1 MLKYILLAA
10 SWLLPCAVAHAQAA
24 TPWEVAV
31 KESIDATHV
40 VDQPLAAD
48 GSLVPSDLTL
58 DTSFL
63 NTGMFAFWPTP
74 APPNATDIEDG
85 LRVFPWSN
93 CNPLCTHKGFYVV
106 GRVKNTD
113 GTWQSS
119 ITRRKADGSLDLAF
133 GTSGWMYPS
142 SQASDVVD
150 AALGAGKMYI
160 LTTVDLGGIPVMR
173 VTCTDLATAD
183 SCFTGF
189 GGFVSFGASASGA
202 IRSAHARRI
211 AYDARYGLFIAG
223 RVWTTA
229 RGWELA
235 AARLDAD
242 TGGLVTAFHG
252 DGTNIGLP
260 AYAAQTAAD
269 IDILELAVTPAGNP
283 GTERL
288 YIAGTVKLTAAD
300 YDGFVLGL
308 DPLSGFSTTGW
319 LWPQV
324 YFEGDNLDFKKDA
337 VTALTVLRTG
347 RVVMAGWSETD
358 VAGERVA
365 FIQRVNNDNSVD
377 SSFCTSGSSGKCR
390 IPVRPLVGVVNDE
403 LPVALAERY
412 QNRDLVVAMKTRT
425 RSGDYHP
432 AQAVMQFSSNGN
444 VLHALQTLDFA
455 ADPGDAQW
463 SRPFDMWVGN
473 IAFATAPVNEVVTVV
488 GTRLYLPTDY
498 DGTLSQMLANDSIF
512 ADRFGGA
519 QGD

>member
-1 MLKYILLAA
+1 M
-10 SWLLPCAVAHAQAA
+10 
-24 TPWEVAV
+24 
-31 KESIDATHV
+31 
-40 VDQPLAAD
+40 
-48 GSLVPSDLTL
+48 
-58 DTSFL
+58 
-63 NTGMFAFWPTP
+63 
-74 APPNATDIEDG
+74 
-85 LRVFPWSN
+85 
-93 CNPLCTHKGFYVV
+93 
-106 GRVKNTD
+106 
-113 GTWQSS
+113 
-119 ITRRKADGSLDLAF
+119 RRKRLR
-133 GTSGWMYPS
+133 TSTSWSWPS
-142 SQASDVVD
+142 HRPES
-150 AALGAGKMYI
+150 
-160 LTTVDLGGIPVMR
+160 R
-173 VTCTDLATAD
+173 H
-183 SCFTGF
+183 
-189 GGFVSFGASASGA
+189 
-202 IRSAHARRI
+202 R
-211 AYDARYGLFIAG
+211 
-223 RVWTTA
+223 
-229 RGWELA
+229 
-235 AARLDAD
+235 
-242 TGGLVTAFHG
+242 
-252 DGTNIGLP
+252 
-260 AYAAQTAAD
+260 
-269 IDILELAVTPAGNP
+269 
-283 GTERL
+283 RL

-308 DPLSGFSTTGW
+308 DPLTGFSTTGW

-324 YFEGDNLDFKKDA
+324 YFESDNLDFKKDA

-365 FIQRVNNDNSVD
+365 FIRRVNNDNSVD

-463 SRPFDMWVGN
+463 SRPFDMGRQYR
-473 IAFATAPVNEVVTVV
+473 IRHRPGERGGHGRRHA
-488 GTRLYLPTDY
+488 YLPTDY